1 VSGILVYKGRYLW
14 CLANG
19 QVYEKSGSGPIR
31 HLPHIQDA
39 AVLAVDW
46 LTDTLYWASSKH
58 NMVGRI
64 LCGII
69 IFEVL
74 CCDVLVFYWLNNVS
88 NKKTEY
94 CFKLLKSSLLLGFMC
109 DHI

>member
-1 VSGILVYKGRYLW
+1 MFFVSGILVYKDVYLW

-19 QVYEKSGSGPIR
+19 QVYEKSGDEPIR

-58 NMVGRI
+58 NMVSGRRR
-64 LCGII
+64 LC
-69 IFEVL
+69 
-74 CCDVLVFYWLNNVS
+74 DN
-88 NKKTEY
+88 
-94 CFKLLKSSLLLGFMC
+94 SLSYPGFL
-109 DHI
+109 DHWKRS